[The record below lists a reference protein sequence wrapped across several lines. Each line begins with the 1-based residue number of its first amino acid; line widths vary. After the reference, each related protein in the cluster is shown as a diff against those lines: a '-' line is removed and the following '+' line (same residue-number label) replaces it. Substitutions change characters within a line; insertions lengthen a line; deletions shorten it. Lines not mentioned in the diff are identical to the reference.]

1 MLFCILWYHVVFL
14 AGHQRKIAR
23 LIVVSCVCIFEINKK
38 SIELVRRQFLY
49 TDTLLVTGCLSKF
62 VVTSLGFGRCG
73 NNFNS
78 VISEHML
85 QIKFM
90 TTVVLW
96 GECHRTS
103 LIISQHWFRYWLGA
117 VRQQANTWFNVDTDL
132 CHHMASLGHNE
143 LKHGRSGMVK
153 RHWAMLVH
161 LCMSPSW
168 VPTCAVLITTLLAW
182 AVSTTKNCS
191 RGSPILVIETQL
203 SSLGSL
209 WLCLQWLQVPQMDM
223 QSFVF
228 SVIHLR
234 PTCLTHFSSL

>member
-1 MLFCILWYHVVFL
+1 M
-14 AGHQRKIAR
+14 
-23 LIVVSCVCIFEINKK
+23 
-38 SIELVRRQFLY
+38 RRQFLY

-62 VVTSLGFGRCG
+62 VVNSLGFGRCG

-103 LIISQHWFRYWLGA
+103 LMISQHWFRYWLGA
-117 VRQQANTWFNVDTDL
+117 VRQQANTWLNVDTDL

-143 LKHGRSGMVK
+143 LKHGRSRMVK

-161 LCMSPSW
+161 LCMSP
-168 VPTCAVLITTLLAW
+168 P
-182 AVSTTKNCS
+182 VSANVC
-191 RGSPILVIETQL
+191 GSDHYPASL
-203 SSLGSL
+203 SSLYDQKL
-209 WLCLQWLQVPQMDM
+209 
-223 QSFVF
+223 F
-228 SVIHLR
+228 SWISNFGYWNAVIK
-234 PTCLTHFSSL
+234 PG